1 MDKNKKNSVCSE
13 NIDIPSCD
21 CDISLNKTYEFTVN
35 TKTNDAFL
43 DGVLVGKFIDGRL
56 IRNNK

>member
-1 MDKNKKNSVCSE
+1 MDKNKKEKDLEKINE
-13 NIDIPSCD
+13 
-21 CDISLNKTYEFTVN
+21 LEKKLKKEMYEFTVN

-56 IRNNK
+56 IRNNNK